1 MALHR
6 YTHAVLCRIP
16 LSLRTRG
23 EVDLDEARK
32 QHLALAE
39 LLREIGIDVVEMPPD
54 EESPLC
60 PFVDDV
66 AIVCNGTA
74 LIARPAEP
82 SRLKEIETIRAVL
95 KKELDIPL
103 VEIADKNARLDGG
116 DVLFTGR
123 EFFVGLSQFT
133 NEAGARAVAA
143 AFPEYPCVPIK
154 VAESKRLKSLVTM
167 AGPDVMCVGAGK
179 ESQEA
184 LKRIERE
191 ATYSYQTLTVPED
204 EAANV
209 VYVNGT
215 LIHRSEEEIP
225 NSSKVFAAKVEFP
238 TRPLAFTQL
247 ARVSSGLTSC
257 CLLVRR
263 PKHIRSI

>member
-1 MALHR
+1 MSIYR
-6 YTHAVLCRIP
+6 YTHAVVCRIP

-23 EVDLDEARK
+23 EVTLDEARK
-32 QHLALAE
+32 QHE
-39 LLREIGIDVVEMPPD
+39 TFVRLLRDLGLDVVELPPD
-54 EESPLC
+54 ENSPLC
-60 PFVDDV
+60 AFVEDISV
-66 AIVCNGTA
+66 VCNGIA
-74 LIARPAEP
+74 LIARPNEP
-82 SRLKEIETIRAVL
+82 SRTKEIETIRAVL

-103 VEIADKNARLDGG
+103 VEIADQNARLDGG

-154 VAESKRLKSLVTM
+154 VAESKRLKALVSM
-167 AGPDVMCVGAGK
+167 AGPDVICVGAGK
-179 ESQEA
+179 ESQEV

-191 ATYSYQTLTVPED
+191 ATYTYQTLTVPED
-204 EAANV
+204 AAANV

-215 LIHRSEEEIP
+215 LIHRHEAEIP
-225 NSSKVFAAKVEFP
+225 DSCKVFADKVEFP
-238 TRPLAFTQL
+238 TKSLQISELAK
-247 ARVSSGLTSC
+247 VSSGLSSC

-263 PKHIRSI
+263 PRHILSI